1 MTYVLAI
8 HGGAGV
14 IQSGADEQAYH
25 AGLQA
30 ALVAGESILS
40 SGGSAIDAV
49 LAAVVSLENC
59 PLFNAGL
66 GAVFT
71 SAGNHELDASIMDG
85 ATLDAGAVA
94 GVRHVKNPILAA
106 HAVLKDER
114 FVLLG
119 GESADLFALEAGL
132 EPVPNSYFSTDHRHA
147 QLLAVQSQDPERA
160 VLDHSVTVD
169 PVSVSNKKITGK
181 DDTRKFGTIGAVAL
195 DNAGHL
201 AAATSTGG
209 MTNKR
214 PGRIGDTP
222 LIGAGVYAND
232 MSCAVSATGTGEHFI
247 RACVAHDIHARMAY
261 GGASLESAASAS
273 IHGNLTSIGGEG
285 GVIAIDKNG
294 SLVLT
299 FSSRGMYRG
308 WVREGEAATTKIFR

>member
-14 IQSGADEQAYH
+14 IQSGVDEQPYH

-30 ALVAGESILS
+30 ALAAGETVLS
-40 SGGSAIDAV
+40 NGGSAIDAV
-49 LAAVVSLENC
+49 LAAVVSMENC

-71 SAGNHELDASIMDG
+71 SAGSHELDASIMDG
-85 ATLDAGAVA
+85 ASLEAGAVA
-94 GVRHVKNPILAA
+94 GVRHVRNPILAA
-106 HAVLKDER
+106 HAILKDER

-119 GESADLFALEAGL
+119 GESADSYAVAAGL
-132 EPVPNSYFSTDHRHA
+132 EPVPNAYFSTEHRHA

-160 VLDHSVTVD
+160 ALDHSVTVD
-169 PVSVSNKKITGK
+169 VATTQIKK

-195 DNAGHL
+195 DSKGHL

-222 LIGAGVYAND
+222 LVGAGVYAND
-232 MSCAVSATGTGEHFI
+232 KSCAVSATGTGEHFI
-247 RACVAHDIHARMAY
+247 RACVAHDIHARMSY
-261 GGASLESAASAS
+261 GGASLESAASAT
-273 IHGNLTSIGGEG
+273 IHGNLTEIGGEG

-294 SLVLT
+294 SLALT
-299 FSSRGMYRG
+299 FNSRGMYRG
-308 WVREGEAATTKIFR
+308 WVREGESATTKIFR